1 MAVGQYFIGKPVI
14 SVKEGKR
21 VGTVKD
27 LFVDSALRNVVG
39 VYLGAEGLFNRRG
52 LCVDRD
58 NVVVYGAD
66 AVLIKEAGAV
76 VDSTPAC
83 DAAIWVR
90 LNRLHALEAATAG
103 GTRVATI
110 EDVILDAD
118 MRVLGFS
125 LSRIYVSGP
134 VAEKRAIAREA
145 VTHIDVDL
153 GLTID
158 LSVAEAQDLSLS

>member
-1 MAVGQYFIGKPVI
+1 MALGQYFVGKPVI

-27 LFVDSALRNVVG
+27 LFVDSELRSVVG
-39 VYLGAEGLFNRRG
+39 VYLGPEGLFNRRG

-66 AVLIKEAGAV
+66 AVLIKQADAV
-76 VDSTPAC
+76 TDSTPAC

-90 LNRLHALEAATAG
+90 LGRVHALEATTPG

-110 EDVILDAD
+110 DDVILDEQ
-118 MRVLGFS
+118 MHVLGFS
-125 LSRIYVSGP
+125 LGRTHVSGP

-145 VTHIDVDL
+145 VLQIDMDT
-153 GLTID
+153 GITID
-158 LSVAEAQDLSLS
+158 LSVAEAQSLSMA